1 MKLLVIKIE
10 TSHEIEDALSV
21 YSQDNL
27 NALGVET
34 RKRSDFEQAGWL
46 HDSTVVEL
54 DDIKDL
60 PEDMQFMAYFDEE
73 ADREDLVKKY
83 QNKLEE
89 LKDYG

>member
-46 HDSTVVEL
+46 HDSTVV
-54 DDIKDL
+54 
-60 PEDMQFMAYFDEE
+60 
-73 ADREDLVKKY
+73 
-83 QNKLEE
+83 
-89 LKDYG
+89 